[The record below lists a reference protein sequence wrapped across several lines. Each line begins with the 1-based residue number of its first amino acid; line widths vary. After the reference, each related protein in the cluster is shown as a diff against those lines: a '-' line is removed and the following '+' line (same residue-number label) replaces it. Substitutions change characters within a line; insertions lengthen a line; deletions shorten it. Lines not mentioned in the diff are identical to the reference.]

1 MLVTGASADAIEH
14 RLGGWTNSAPSV
26 EGVTV
31 REGIEAAVSD
41 DTTVTHEQ
49 GSGVRERANVDMAT
63 EPAAD
68 ADAAVVVLG
77 EDASIHEFIPTNMT
91 VEHTSRVP
99 TRSRLSLPAAQAG
112 LLESVYETG
121 TPTVL
126 VTVTGRPLAVSWAAD
141 HVPGILVAYYP
152 CQRGGQA
159 VGEVLFGERNPS
171 GKLPVSVPR
180 STGPP
185 RFNRQRK
192 PWVLN
197 EESFPPSYDPLFE
210 FGHGES

>member
-1 MLVTGASADAIEH
+1 
-14 RLGGWTNSAPSV
+14 
-26 EGVTV
+26 
-31 REGIEAAVSD
+31 
-41 DTTVTHEQ
+41 
-49 GSGVRERANVDMAT
+49 
-63 EPAAD
+63 
-68 ADAAVVVLG
+68 VLG

-91 VEHTSRVP
+91 AEHTGEFP

-112 LLESVYETG
+112 LLESVYETE

-180 STGPP
+180 LTGHPPPVSIGNGNPGYSTRRASHRPTTHSSSSATG
-185 RFNRQRK
+185 R
-192 PWVLN
+192 VT
-197 EESFPPSYDPLFE
+197 PSSNANGWHCRRAIYRRTAR
-210 FGHGES
+210 